1 MDFEDSTA
9 SEPPDRS
16 PGVADVASPGSTDS
30 KPDHNSTNAE
40 ITIDFGIGVS
50 PRDDHARRARSAWAD
65 FIRRNLAL
73 VTQSMQLT
81 GEVRIR
87 IVNDDEMS
95 TAHQRH
101 LGDPTTTDVITFDL
115 AEGDSANTRR
125 LDVDLL
131 LCADEANRQA
141 SELGLP
147 VERELL
153 LYAVH
158 GVLHC
163 IGYDDHTDH
172 DAHAMHALEDQ
183 LLESIGVGATYSA
196 TPPHQQQQPQLRLHS
211 SAADSTTGGGA

>member
-30 KPDHNSTNAE
+30 KPDHNSTKAE

-50 PRDDHARRARSAWAD
+50 PRDDHARRALSAWAD
-65 FIRRNLAL
+65 FINKNLAL
-73 VTQSMQLT
+73 VTQSMRLT

-115 AEGDSANTRR
+115 AEGDSVNTRR

-153 LYAVH
+153 LYAIH

-163 IGYDDHTDH
+163 LGYDDHTDQ
-172 DAHAMHALEDQ
+172 DAQAMHALEDQ

-196 TPPHQQQQPQLRLHS
+196 TPPPQQPQPQLRLHT